1 MPRWNALEILGGS
14 CGWRIDAP
22 GGSGPD
28 RNTNNLLS
36 LENLALRR
44 RPLCGI
50 AATLSQKPTAFR
62 LI

>member
-1 MPRWNALEILGGS
+1 MRLRFSMVHVDGAS
-14 CGWRIDAP
+14 MRQADRV
-22 GGSGPD
+22 PD
-28 RNTNNLLS
+28 PVTNNLFS

>member
-1 MPRWNALEILGGS
+1 MRQAD
-14 CGWRIDAP
+14 RV
-22 GGSGPD
+22 PD
-28 RNTNNLLS
+28 PVTNNLFS
-36 LENLALRR
+36 LVNLALRR